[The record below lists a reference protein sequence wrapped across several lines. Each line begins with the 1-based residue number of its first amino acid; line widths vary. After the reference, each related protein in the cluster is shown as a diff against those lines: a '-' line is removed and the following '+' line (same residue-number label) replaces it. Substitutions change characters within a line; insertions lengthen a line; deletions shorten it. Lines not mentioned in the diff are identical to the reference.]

1 VEENNNAES
10 VQATKR
16 DLVFIS
22 HATPGDNVFATWLGS
37 RLTMAGYEVW
47 CDQQKLIGGE
57 DFWKDIEVALRTRTI
72 KFVIV
77 ISANAFDEHGQ
88 LRDGIAKE
96 VALANVLKKQTGDD
110 YFIIPVRIDE
120 TSFSDFPVDFL
131 RLNGIDCSANWAD
144 GFDGLLEVFERDQ
157 VPREEHIE
165 NPAIQSWRQVHKHHA
180 RSLVKGEE
188 LLQSNWLEIEALP
201 DRLQFYEILRPV
213 KSSEPRS
220 IAASCSLPC
229 IDHGR
234 LLACFAEFEEFK
246 SVLGE
251 TIPIKHRY
259 SLATKDFLIGETGE
273 FSQIRE
279 RDAKNKI
286 SSIIRQAW
294 DLTLEKRGLSPYEM
308 ANQKMAWWFPNGE
321 PEDGYLRYIDFN
333 GKPRRRA
340 VSGTRGKKED
350 GNGKEVPRYY
360 WHLGFTGR
368 VFLGDLSVIVLQP
381 RVIIS
386 EDSENPLENKTRLNS
401 VRRSVTSMW
410 FNERWRGL
418 IMGLAAWL
426 AQENEHIELPVSETQ
441 SIRLCC
447 RPLTLST
454 DVCIQSDP
462 VSQEATESSEEEN
475 ERMEAYLRM
484 SDPAFI
490 LREDEEEEL

>member
-1 VEENNNAES
+1 VEKNNNAERA
-10 VQATKR
+10 QATKR

-22 HATPGDNVFATWLGS
+22 HATPGDNIFATWLGS

-57 DFWKDIEVALRTRTI
+57 DFWKDIEAVLRTRTV
-72 KFVIV
+72 KFVVV
-77 ISANAFDEHGQ
+77 ISANAFDEHGH

-96 VALANVLKKQTGDD
+96 VALANILKKQIEDE
-110 YFIIPVRIDE
+110 YFIIPVRIDA
-120 TSFSDFPVDFL
+120 TSFSDFSIDFL

-144 GFDGLLEVFERDQ
+144 GFDSLVEVFERDH
-157 VPREEHIE
+157 VPREENME
-165 NPAIQSWRQVHKHHA
+165 EFAIQSWRQVHKYHA
-180 RSLVKGEE
+180 RSLVGGDE
-188 LLQSNWLEIEALP
+188 LLQSNWLEIEDLP
-201 DRLQFYEILRPV
+201 PMLHFYEIMKPI

-234 LLACFAEFEEFK
+234 LLACFAESEEFQ

-259 SLATKDFLIGETGE
+259 SLATEDFLIGETHG
-273 FSQIRE
+273 FSQIKQ

-286 SSIIRQAW
+286 ASIVRQAW
-294 DLTLEKRGLSPYEM
+294 DIALEGRGLSPYEM
-308 ANQKMAWWFPNGE
+308 ANQKMAWWFPKGV
-321 PEDGYLRYIDFN
+321 PEDGQLRYLDFN
-333 GKPRRRA
+333 GKARRRA
-340 VSGTRGKKED
+340 VSGTRGKKQD

-386 EDSENPLENKTRLNS
+386 EDSENPLENKTRMNS
-401 VRRSVTSMW
+401 VRRSLTSMW
-410 FNERWRGL
+410 FNEKWRGL
-418 IMGLAAWL
+418 IMGFAAWL
-426 AQENEHIELPVSETQ
+426 AQENEYIELQVSETQ

-462 VSQEATESSEEEN
+462 VSQDTSDSSEEEN
-475 ERMEAYLRM
+475 ERMETYLRM

-490 LREDEEEEL
+490 LREDEEEEI